1 MNSIAGGSS
10 LTWIQFRNRGM
21 MTICHTKR
29 MIQGGRKTC
38 FQYGHPFG
46 PLYRCPTRKLQV
58 LNREEDGGQIPEGE
72 IEAAKFKEPSVS
84 ID

>member
-1 MNSIAGGSS
+1 
-10 LTWIQFRNRGM
+10 
-21 MTICHTKR
+21 